1 MQILTQID
9 DLNLNVDEVRI
20 LYWYAIWLH
29 SKTTFQISLSLTDF
43 SQSFISITPEKPKKI
58 FGFYDIFRGY
68 RNGALG

>member
-9 DLNLNVDEVRI
+9 DLNLNVGEVRI

-43 SQSFISITPEKPKKI
+43 SQSSISITPENLRKYLA
-58 FGFYDIFRGY
+58 FMGY